1 MFCTRKT
8 GLFSALLG
16 VLAVSASV
24 SVSATLMS
32 ENSAYGP
39 DTLTLDTSTNLEWL
53 DLTLSTDLSIN
64 QVNALLGPGQ
74 QFAGFTLASNAQIT
88 TLFTDGGE
96 TPPVDISQAAS
107 DLANVNNLIS
117 LLGMT
122 FLQDAGTIYGTSGF
136 ESDTNGFA
144 GSGAYVAVLQIQTAG
159 FSAGACQPAGC
170 ATAKAPELAFLPL
183 PSALD
188 VHQPGIGS
196 FLVRTH
202 ATIPEPATLAL
213 LALGL
218 AGLGFSRRKH
228 S

>member
-24 SVSATLMS
+24 SVSATLIS

-96 TPPVDISQAAS
+96 TPPVNFSQAAS
-107 DLANVNNLIS
+107 DLANVNNLIN

-122 FLQDAGTIYGTSGF
+122 FSGTTYGTFGF

-144 GSGAYVAVLQIQTAG
+144 GPAAYGAVLQIQTAAEAP
-159 FSAGACQPAGC
+159 FACQPAGC
-170 ATAKAPELAFLPL
+170 AVAEAPGFGFLPL

-188 VHQPGIGS
+188 VHQPNIGS

-213 LALGL
+213 LGLAL
-218 AGLGFSRRKH
+218 AGLGFSRRKRTQ
-228 S
+228 